1 MKVSGT
7 LTDSYG
13 ALDGATI
20 VLLRGGKRTNLA
32 TTSNQEGKFKIEN
45 DEIKLNDE
53 FEIRYLGLKTVYK
66 KAKELQNAKIFLQE
80 DVEQLDEVV
89 VGNKGGKDKKG
100 SGFSVTDFLKGN
112 LGTKP
117 KPKQKK
123 SGGFF
128 KSPAFLL
135 SALGLV
141 TIGTIIVIIKKTR

>member
-32 TTSNQEGKFKIEN
+32 TTSNQEGKFNIEN

-66 KAKELQNAKIFLQE
+66 KAKELKNAKIFLQE

-89 VGNKGGKDKKG
+89 VGNKSSENEKG

-112 LGTKP
+112 LGKKP

-123 SGGFF
+123 NGGFF

-141 TIGTIIVIIKKTR
+141 TIGTIILIIKKTR

>member
-53 FEIRYLGLKTVYK
+53 FEIRYLGLKTIYK

-89 VGNKGGKDKKG
+89 VGNKSTKDEKG

-123 SGGFF
+123 KGGFF

-135 SALGLV
+135 SVLGLV